1 MKEILK
7 FVAKY
12 DVEFPIM
19 AKVKVNGSSADPLF
33 KFLKTRLPDSFG
45 SFVKWNFTKFLC
57 DGDGIPVKRFG
68 PKTNPLSFEGDI
80 ETLLAK
86 EG

>member
-12 DVEFPIM
+12 GVEFPIM
-19 AKVKVNGSSADPLF
+19 AKVKVNGSAADPLF
-33 KFLKTRLPDSFG
+33 KFLKLALPDSFG

-57 DGDGIPVKRFG
+57 DGKGVPIKRFG
-68 PKTNPLSFEGDI
+68 PKTNPLSFEGEI
-80 ETLLAK
+80 GKLVGK
-86 EG
+86 NG